1 MMIRRLLLPLAAA
14 AVMAGPATAAD
25 LPYGQGAAYAP
36 PPVPIFTWT
45 GLYLGGQIGYAW
57 AGNGLSGWGPAYSF
71 SGVNYA
77 PSGVTGGAHV
87 GYNLQFNQFVLGLEG
102 DVNGTG
108 VNKSYGWGPVTYVT
122 QIPIEGTI
130 RGRLGFAMDRVL
142 FYATGGA
149 AFAGVTN
156 TYQSWFGYNSIGR
169 SLAGW
174 TIGGGLE
181 YALFNNWSIRAEYRY
196 ADFGSTTDYP
206 FAAVPGGAVT
216 HHLTENSV
224 QAGFS
229 YKFDG
234 LFGPPPA
241 FARQ

>member
-108 VNKSYGWGPVTYVT
+108 VNKSYGWGACHIRHPNSRS
-122 QIPIEGTI
+122 
-130 RGRLGFAMDRVL
+130 RGRFAVASASQWIASS
-142 FYATGGA
+142 FTQPA
-149 AFAGVTN
+149 ARP
-156 TYQSWFGYNSIGR
+156 S
-169 SLAGW
+169 
-174 TIGGGLE
+174 
-181 YALFNNWSIRAEYRY
+181 
-196 ADFGSTTDYP
+196 
-206 FAAVPGGAVT
+206 PG
-216 HHLTENSV
+216 
-224 QAGFS
+224 
-229 YKFDG
+229 
-234 LFGPPPA
+234 
-241 FARQ
+241 